1 MYSFCKCELKKKNEQ
16 GSLEEL
22 GENTKQRLK
31 RRSQSAQGNHDPN
44 EMVVDSAHSANS
56 SPRSRHPYKFL
67 VAPLEMAVDAL
78 NMDNRYQESLGI
90 FHDV

>member
-1 MYSFCKCELKKKNEQ
+1 MNFENEQ

-22 GENTKQRLK
+22 GENTKQHLK

-44 EMVVDSAHSANS
+44 ETVVDSANSANS

-67 VAPLEMAVDAL
+67 VAPLEVAVDAL
-78 NMDNRYQESLGI
+78 SIDQRYQESI
-90 FHDV
+90 K